1 MSDETPRDCYEVLG
15 VARDASAADIK
26 KAYRKKAMADHP
38 DRNPGDKAAEA
49 RFKEA
54 TAAYE
59 ILSDADKRARYD
71 RFGWA
76 AFRHGGGGGGPG
88 GMGGI
93 DLEEALRSFT
103 SAFGGGGGI
112 FDALFGGM
120 GGGRQASRDAARDG
134 ADLRYDLA
142 LSFEE
147 AAFGTHKTLKLPVEE
162 DCPSCRGTGAAD
174 GSKPTPCRACNGTGM
189 RIGGNA
195 FFRVQQPC
203 RACGGTGEV
212 IDKPCRICDGRGRVS
227 KTREIDLTVPAG
239 VDSGFRL
246 RLAGKGERGTRGGR
260 DGDLYVILEVAPH
273 PLFAREGA
281 DVQIVLPVPFH
292 VAALGGEMTVP
303 TVSGEETLSVPA
315 GSQTGKVLKIRGG
328 GLPDPRDASR
338 RGDEYVKLEIEVP
351 TGMDK
356 TAKQLLTAFGAAV
369 REGCHPRLAAMRKA
383 AAAWAQKRPEKTASR

>member
-1 MSDETPRDCYEVLG
+1 MGEENPRDCYEVLG
-15 VARDASAADIK
+15 VSKNASADEIK

-38 DRNPGDKAAEA
+38 DRNPGDKAAEE

-59 ILSDADKRARYD
+59 ILSDADKRERYD

-76 AFRHGGGGGGPG
+76 AFRHGGGAGGAG
-88 GMGGI
+88 GFGGI
-93 DLEEALRSFT
+93 DLEEALRSFAG
-103 SAFGGGGGI
+103 AFGGGGGSI
-112 FDALFGGM
+112 LDALFGG

-134 ADLRYDLA
+134 ADLRYDLS

-174 GSKPTPCRACNGTGM
+174 GTKPTPCRACGGSGI

-212 IDKPCRICDGRGRVS
+212 VAKPCRICDGRGRVE
-227 KTREIDLTVPAG
+227 KTQEIALTVPAG

-246 RLAGKGERGTRGGR
+246 RLPGKGERGTRGGR
-260 DGDLYVILEVAPH
+260 DGDLYVILDVATH
-273 PLFAREGA
+273 PLFAREGL

-292 VAALGGEMTVP
+292 IAALGGEMAVP
-303 TVSGEETLSVPA
+303 TIAGEEKLAIPA
-315 GSQTGKVLKIRGG
+315 GSQTGTVLKVKGG
-328 GLPDPRDASR
+328 GLPDPRDGSR
-338 RGDEYVKLEIEVP
+338 RGDEYVRLEIEVP
-351 TGMDK
+351 TGMGKVSKD
-356 TAKQLLTAFGAAV
+356 LLTAFGASV

-383 AAAWAQKRPEKTASR
+383 AAAWAEKRPGNP